1 MPSQAKRQAI
11 SPPPEGHH
19 RTRKARMIPSSSTSL
34 ENGNLIDVDEDGED
48 SGVTKKGKHK
58 TQQRPEDED
67 EDEEPSTVKKG
78 KGKKKRKKIEEHKVE
93 AKTGKGKEEDADPEV
108 EYGFTDTSQDKNALR
123 REARRRAAIEF
134 PQLAV
139 LQRQASGHAQSG
151 MVAGVW
157 ADSFTAIAQREQAMQ
172 SAIAGHFSSLAI
184 VQNVVDAY
192 CSVQNLTCI
201 PTTAA
206 VWGTIPTRTLDL
218 LAAIAACPTNWD
230 VLPFLAS
237 GALVLSNRGDA
248 PPGLKSLNYIRHFS
262 VLGPMAVA
270 ALLRYLAANTIVQLI
285 LVGEKPEKIHQSF
298 RAAMLEYG
306 LEEAVDS
313 FFNNT
318 TVKEIVCVLARAPRL
333 STHATCFLYNRIT
346 HTMACTNRGWD
357 DVERESN
364 VRVVNLL
371 DANPEVK
378 WETYHFRDLNTPISG
393 PLDMRTSETISLL
406 ERIVQVTCGA
416 ASLNS
421 DHGGLL
427 PVHLPSPEHRSV
439 LDLARAFL
447 PDVDP
452 TPLGQDRDLI
462 LETTIRS
469 RIDDEYRFLAPFTDS
484 PINPA
489 ILEMYKQY
497 AADVIRSNN
506 GKIVKME
513 IAKDVPAEVYHGQ
526 CGAYWQATPDI
537 PTAGDL
543 SLDCLAVHVG
553 ATLNFWRL
561 LLRHILYLLH
571 VLFLSRLLGVYQP
584 LIIVTQSNPVAAM
597 MRSGDLVT
605 VWDLLKPE
613 QREQFEAGV
622 TPVGMECAFPDAKY
636 RTFRRGDF
644 TAEIGTVK
652 LIPTGRD
659 PGQMALHIPHPHYG
673 CIKYDSSL
681 ACPRWDVDL
690 LVEGVVYVVTQM
702 TAARLHDL
710 TVAVDWTDP
719 VQTRAW
725 LEVVKGKA
733 EEVLREAGV
742 SQALE
747 QAKNK
752 ARCAELVL
760 NFLRQTRREGIL
772 ATPRGRQRREQLD
785 AILERAR
792 ELKSFDLPPDPDHL
806 SSFLHPILGD
816 SFQEWFLS
824 LKDGTDV
831 VYASNALGQTE
842 ESHLAAQENQQAIGK
857 WRRAHHVDVYV
868 DQVVVLRKRLV
879 KAVRETTGA
888 GKVLIKDILSALR
901 RGTCSVCGISVIG
914 GHNAVAHKCPIDR
927 VVRDL
932 TGKNFRDM
940 ERVQYIHEI
949 LNNDEMLA
957 ALGHKADVLS
967 EMALVVISAQ
977 TILDSQHHTLQSA
990 MPHDYLSLL
999 PFLTSDADI
1008 HVKEDVQSNI
1018 YGLLTLAVDTVLAT
1032 KSQCPPDFLPLE
1044 FDSRDAWSVS
1054 QSEMLLQWF
1063 KSRSKPLYLVLCC
1076 GPPGTTLP
1084 LQFFPSTNITALL
1097 NGTLRMRGYN
1107 CKLCSSKTCRGRR
1120 FLKVNTLLDLPPH
1133 HARHI
1138 WMVHRRGSERVKA
1151 LSSRKAVSRR

>member
-19 RTRKARMIPSSSTSL
+19 RARKARTIPSSSTSL
-34 ENGNLIDVDEDGED
+34 ENGNLMDVDEDGED

-78 KGKKKRKKIEEHKVE
+78 KDKKKRKKVEEHKVE

-139 LQRQASGHAQSG
+139 LQRQASGRAQSG

-157 ADSFTAIAQREQAMQ
+157 ADSFTAIAQREQATQ
-172 SAIAGHFSSLAI
+172 SAIAGHLSSLAI
-184 VQNVVDAY
+184 VQSVVDAY
-192 CSVQNLTCI
+192 CSVQNLTFI
-201 PTTAA
+201 PATAA
-206 VWGTIPTRTLDL
+206 VWGTILTRTLDL

-262 VLGPMAVA
+262 VPGPMAAA
-270 ALLRYLAANTIVQLI
+270 ALHRYLAAYPADAANTIVQLL

-313 FFNNT
+313 FFDNT
-318 TVKEIVCVLARAPRL
+318 TVKEIACVLACAPRL
-333 STHATCFLYNRIT
+333 SAHATCFLYNGIT
-346 HTMACTNRGWD
+346 HTTACTNRGWD

-378 WETYHFRDLNTPISG
+378 WETYHFRDLDTPISG
-393 PLDMRTSETISLL
+393 PLDVRTSETISLL
-406 ERIVQVTCGA
+406 ERIVRATCGA

-506 GKIVKME
+506 GKME
-513 IAKDVPAEVYHGQ
+513 IAKDVPAE
-526 CGAYWQATPDI
+526 PDI

-584 LIIVTQSNPVAAM
+584 LIIVMQSNPVAAM

-613 QREQFEAGV
+613 QREQFKAGV

-652 LIPTGRD
+652 LIPTGRN
-659 PGQMALHIPHPHYG
+659 PAQMALHIPHPHYG
-673 CIKYDSSL
+673 RIKYDFSL
-681 ACPRWDVDL
+681 ARPRWDVDL
-690 LVEGVVYVVTQM
+690 LVEGVVYVVTQT
-702 TAARLHDL
+702 TAARLRDL

-752 ARCAELVL
+752 ARHAELVL
-760 NFLRQTRREGIL
+760 NFLRALKASKERHDKWIASDGQGQTRREGIL
-772 ATPRGRQRREQLD
+772 AAPRGRQRREQLD
-785 AILERAR
+785 AILERAW
-792 ELKSFDLPPDPDHL
+792 ELESFDLPPDPDHL
-806 SSFLHPILGD
+806 GSFLHPILGD

-831 VYASNALGQTE
+831 VYASNALGRTE

-879 KAVRETTGA
+879 KAVRDTMGA

-914 GHNAVAHKCPIDR
+914 GHNAVAHKCPVDR

-932 TGKNFRDM
+932 TGKNFCDM
-940 ERVQYIHEI
+940 EHVQYIHEI

-967 EMALVVISAQ
+967 EMALIAISAQ
-977 TILDSQHHTLQSA
+977 TIFDSQHHALQSA

-1008 HVKEDVQSNI
+1008 YVKEDAQSNT
-1018 YGLLTLAVDTVLAT
+1018 YDLLTLAVDTVLAT

-1044 FDSRDAWSVS
+1044 FDSRDAW
-1054 QSEMLLQWF
+1054 
-1063 KSRSKPLYLVLCC
+1063 
-1076 GPPGTTLP
+1076 
-1084 LQFFPSTNITALL
+1084 LL
-1097 NGTLRMRGYN
+1097 NRIERQTLNLGGYL
-1107 CKLCSSKTCRGRR
+1107 KAASS
-1120 FLKVNTLLDLPPH
+1120 TL
-1133 HARHI
+1133 
-1138 WMVHRRGSERVKA
+1138 
-1151 LSSRKAVSRR
+1151 AVG